1 MSDVKKRQE
10 LISKAAKEELDIRQK
25 NEESLKQQKED
36 LKEMVRLGQKLTA
49 TQQKS
54 YDALVKA
61 EKKEEE
67 IKKKKEKQIELE
79 KKQKAEKERIAKL
92 DADHTKDLN
101 ELGRLQ
107 KNNNKF
113 TTNAFG
119 IATKVNKLAQNNLS
133 VLNAQ
138 NQQNKLSEGLGEKLR
153 QVTKDIAS
161 GNLDTLGLKD
171 QQASLEEELANKQ
184 EEIKQGK
191 DGIGEDDIAAIQNA
205 IELNQIEQARLGLQT
220 SINTALST
228 ADGLFGGI
236 GSTIK
241 GFLLNPLTAGLALL
255 ALITHSIQEVGDE
268 FGAVGVNKF
277 KTEFMGV
284 KKEFVK
290 VGLETKD
297 ALTSSRELSETFGIA
312 FKDSMKLAGSV
323 ADISK
328 STGLAVTDSAKLVG
342 LFTEIGG
349 LSEQGAVELAKQ
361 TESLATASGV
371 APNTILKDIADNT
384 ETFAKFSG
392 TGAQGLAR
400 AAIQA
405 RKLGIEFQDIA
416 NAAEGILDFES
427 SLNAEVEASVMLG
440 RQVNLQKARELSL
453 AGDLEGFQRE
463 ILKQVGSQA
472 EFDKMNVLQKKALAT
487 ATGLTV
493 EQLSKMVSKEKE
505 AVTLAGSLNKQK
517 IEDIVPAATIDAFA
531 QVLNEMKA
539 VGIQLA
545 TVLGPVFVTFG
556 KVVAPII
563 EVLNKFHLINGAIII
578 GLAKMAITAGKATKA
593 MIVQSLVTKGL
604 VTAKA
609 AENLTMKQAIALRAT
624 ETAKMMKNAGVAI
637 FGAIAQ
643 AGLGAAKIAAKIPI
657 AGFIIGGALLTAFLA
672 TLMSSLSAAPA
683 GDMFSP
689 AGGSTMISTK
699 EGGLFEMSKNDDI
712 LAGPGIAAA
721 VGGGGATVVNTDT
734 SGIEKQTA
742 QTNTKLD
749 ELINIMVDQ
758 PKQTARRIGGK
769 FNEAKTA

>member
-1 MSDVKKRQE
+1 MADRKKRQE
-10 LISKAAKEELDIRQK
+10 LISKAAQEELTIRLA

-36 LKEMVRLGQKLTA
+36 LKDMARLGQQMTA
-49 TQQKS
+49 TQKKA

-67 IKKKKEKQIELE
+67 IKKKKEKQLKIEE
-79 KKQKAEKERIAKL
+79 KKKAQAEKVKQL
-92 DADHTKDLN
+92 NADHARDLS
-101 ELGRLQ
+101 ELGKLQQ
-107 KNNNKF
+107 KNNKF
-113 TTNAFG
+113 ESNAFG
-119 IATKVNKLAQNNLS
+119 FATKVNKLAQNNLS

-138 NQQNKLSEGLGEKLR
+138 NKQNKLSEGLGEKLR

-161 GNLDTLGLKD
+161 GNLDTVGLKD
-171 QQASLEEELANKQ
+171 QQALLEEELANKQ
-184 EEIKQGK
+184 DLLSKGKQGVK
-191 DGIGEDDIAAIQNA
+191 KADIDAIENA
-205 IELNQIEQARLGLQT
+205 INLNQIEQARLGLQT

-228 ADGLFGGI
+228 ADGLFGNM

-241 GFLLNPLTAGLALL
+241 GFLLNPLTASLALI

-277 KTEFMGV
+277 KTDLMGV
-284 KKEFVK
+284 KEEFVK
-290 VGLETKD
+290 VGLETKE
-297 ALTSSRELSETFGIA
+297 ALSTSRELSETFGIA
-312 FKDSMKLAGSV
+312 FTDSMKLAGSV
-323 ADISK
+323 ADIAK
-328 STGLAVTDSAKLVG
+328 STGLATTDSAKLVG

-361 TESLATASGV
+361 AESLATASGV

-405 RKLGIEFQDIA
+405 RKLGVEFQDIA

-545 TVLGPVFVTFG
+545 TVLGPVFVGFG
-556 KVVAPII
+556 KVLAPII
-563 EVLNKFHLINGAIII
+563 EFLNQFHLITAAVIV
-578 GLAKMAITAGKATKA
+578 GLGKMAVSSAAATKA
-593 MIVQSLVTKGL
+593 TLIQSLVTQGL
-604 VTAKA
+604 VTAKK
-609 AENLTMKQAIALRAT
+609 AENMTMTQAIVLRAT
-624 ETAKMMKNAGVAI
+624 ETAKIMKNAGVAV

-643 AGLGAAKIAAKIPI
+643 AGLGAAKIAAKIPV
-657 AGFIIGGALLTAFLA
+657 AGFIIGGALLSAFIA
-672 TLMSSLSAAPA
+672 YLMSSLSAAPA

-721 VGGGGATVVNTDT
+721 VGGGGATVINTDT
-734 SGIEKQTA
+734 SGMEKQAA

-749 ELINIMVDQ
+749 ELISVMIDQ